1 MDDSLRGAPVGVL
14 EVSEDGIIEA
24 ANDDARAVLVTDRPV
39 GADLSDAFPQS
50 VEDPLRA
57 AFADESIDETDF
69 EQYYP
74 GPDKWLSVTVV
85 PSETTAVVYVADVTD
100 RHRREQAVSRLRAER
115 DRTAVVEGVLADVLR
130 GLVGAQSRDEIADAI
145 CTAFGEAELFTVAWV
160 GERAVDGDE
169 LSVRAAVDDTDRT
182 FDAVRDA
189 LADSEQ
195 TPEEVAVDTGE
206 LEVRQELPENPGVP
220 RPVRQAAFADGVQSA
235 LAIPLRYGQN
245 VHGVV
250 GVYTDEFD
258 TVSERERTSFETL
271 GKVAGFAVTA
281 ARNRSLLL
289 SDTVTEVVF
298 DVGGPTALASLS
310 RRADTPLSLDGLVA
324 EQADELLCY
333 VSADD
338 ANAAAV
344 ASAAEETAGI
354 TRCRVIGADHSN
366 RLELAVT
373 EGTPLVTVTSLGGT
387 VRDAEF
393 EPGSGRLVVELP
405 ASSDVRRMVHAVTR
419 EYDVNVTAKRE
430 QERSASTSR
439 EFRDEVGDALTERQE
454 TVLRTAYFADYFE
467 SPRGSTAE
475 EVGDSLDITGS
486 TLLHHLRTG
495 QRKLLDAYFDADAEN
510 Q

>member
-1 MDDSLRGAPVGVL
+1 MDDHLRGAPVGVL
-14 EVSEDGIIEA
+14 EVNEDGIIAA
-24 ANDDARAVLVTDRPV
+24 ANDAVRDTLVTDSPV
-39 GADLSDAFPQS
+39 GDALSDAFPQS

-85 PSETTAVVYVADVTD
+85 PGETTAAVYVADVTD
-100 RHRREQAVSRLRAER
+100 RRRREQAMSRLRAER

-145 CTAFGEAELFTVAWV
+145 CAAFGAAELFTVAWV

-169 LSVRAAVDDTDRT
+169 LEVRAAADDTERT

-195 TPEEVAVDTGE
+195 TPEEVAVDTGQ
-206 LEVRQELPENPGVP
+206 LEVRQELPENPEVP
-220 RPVRQAAFADGVQSA
+220 RPVRRAAFADGVQSA
-235 LAIPLRYGQN
+235 LAIPLRYGSN

-271 GKVAGFAVTA
+271 GEVAGFAVTA

-298 DVGGPTALASLS
+298 DVSDTALASLS
-310 RRADTPLSLDGLVA
+310 RRADTTLSLDGLVA

-344 ASAAEETAGI
+344 AAAAEETAGI
-354 TRCRVIGADHSN
+354 TRGRVVGADPSS

-373 EGTPLVTVTSLGGT
+373 GKTPLVTVTSLGGT
-387 VRDAEF
+387 VRAAEF
-393 EPGSGRLVVELP
+393 ESGSGRLVVELP

-419 EYDVNVTAKRE
+419 EYDVSVTAKRE
-430 QERSASTSR
+430 REHSVSTSR
-439 EFRDEVGDALTERQE
+439 EFRDEVGDELTERQE

-495 QRKLLDAYFDADAEN
+495 QRKLLDAYFEADGER